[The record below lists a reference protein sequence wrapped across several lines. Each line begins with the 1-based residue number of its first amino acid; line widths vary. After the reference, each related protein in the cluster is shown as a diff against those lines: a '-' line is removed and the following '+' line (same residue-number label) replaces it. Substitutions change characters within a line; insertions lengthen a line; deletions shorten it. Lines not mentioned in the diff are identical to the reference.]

1 MIDIIDSLNAF
12 RARRCCAPDGTSH
25 LNKDRS
31 VVEAALVINY
41 HRIYLRR
48 SRSMYKLNC
57 KFRSIFCRKLETRR
71 SRKIC
76 GQSKFNLPIDK

>member
-57 KFRSIFCRKLETRR
+57 KFRDNILSKVGNPSKQKNMWSKQI
-71 SRKIC
+71 
-76 GQSKFNLPIDK
+76 QSTN